1 MRRLVLLYLALCLP
15 VIASAQQELHQQY
28 EKAAAQI
35 IGTAMVD
42 PTAYE
47 RLEYLS
53 DQIGPRLSGSPQ
65 LERAIKWA
73 IEQMKADGLEN
84 VRTERVLVPHWV
96 RGEESGEIISP
107 AHHKLSLM
115 ALGSSVGTPAEGI
128 TAEVVEVTS
137 YEELDKLGEAVKG
150 KIVLYYKPMRAD
162 LPPGQAYGEAVEFR
176 VNGASRAAR
185 WGAQAIFIRSVTT
198 RSLSTPH
205 TGNLHYEDG
214 VPKIPAAALSTETA
228 DLIHRLIARG
238 QKVVVK
244 LKLDA
249 HKLPDAESANAIAEL
264 RGRERPEEVV
274 LIGGHI
280 DSWDVGTGT
289 SDDGAGCIVA
299 MEAVRLLVK
308 LNLRPRRT
316 IRVVLFTNEENGLKG
331 ALEYA
336 ERHKEEL
343 AKHIAAI
350 ESDSGAARPIGFSFT
365 GGEKGMRLLKE
376 ISQLLRTLKADQLVR
391 SQSAGAD
398 LSPLTRAGVPSLG
411 LRQDST
417 HYFDIHHTSADTFD
431 KVDRADLAI
440 NVAAMAVMAY
450 ALADLPV
457 ELQKILEEERQR
469 LP

>member
-1 MRRLVLLYLALCLP
+1 MQRLISLCLALCLP
-15 VIASAQQELHQQY
+15 TVQQGLHQQY

-65 LERAIKWA
+65 LEKAIQWA
-73 IEQMKADGLEN
+73 VEQMKADGLEN
-84 VRTERVLVPHWV
+84 VRAEPVLVPHWV

-107 AHHKLSLM
+107 THHKLSLM
-115 ALGSSVGTPAEGI
+115 ALGSSVGTPAEGV
-128 TAEVVEVTS
+128 TAEVIEVTS
-137 YEELDKLGEAVKG
+137 YEELDALGEAVKG

-162 LPPGQAYGEAVEFR
+162 LPPGQAYGDAVEFR
-176 VNGASRAAR
+176 VSGASKAAR
-185 WGAQAIFIRSVTT
+185 WGAQAILIRSVTT

-205 TGNLHYEDG
+205 TGNLRYEDG

-228 DLIHRLIARG
+228 DLIHRLLARG
-238 QKVVVK
+238 RKVVVR
-244 LKLDA
+244 LKLGA
-249 HKLPDAESANAIAEL
+249 QTLPDAESANVIGEL

-280 DSWDVGTGT
+280 DSWDVGTGA

-299 MEAVRLLVK
+299 MEAVRILAK

-331 ALEYA
+331 ALNYA
-336 ERHKEEL
+336 EKHKEEL
-343 AKHIAAI
+343 HIAAI
-350 ESDSGAARPIGFSFT
+350 ESDSGAARPVGFSFT
-365 GGEKGMRLLKE
+365 GGEKGMQVLKE
-376 ISQLLRTLKADQLVR
+376 IAELLKTLKADNIVKTQN
-391 SQSAGAD
+391 AGAD
-398 LSPLTRAGVPSLG
+398 LTPLVRAGVPGLG

-417 HYFDIHHTSADTFD
+417 HYFDIHHTEADTFD
-431 KVDRADLAI
+431 KVDRADLAA

-450 ALADLPV
+450 VLADMPS
-457 ELQKILEEERQR
+457 EL
-469 LP
+469 